1 MGRCNNRFASL
12 LWTPPNKPLQLTS
25 LPIANADLGYGTKR
39 ISRSG
44 SGSKSPLAAERRNR

>member
-12 LWTPPNKPLQLTS
+12 LWTPLNKPLQLTS